1 MGQPLSQ
8 YICSVREDVT
18 DGMAI
23 RRRTAMWRWVL
34 SVVVAAVLLVGLVVL
49 VVRLDADRSPGM
61 LAAAIV
67 TAVLAAAAVAVTWW
81 ESRRITLHLNRTV
94 ERLIDTES
102 ELRLLLDD
110 LPEAVISLDDA
121 GVVRG
126 ANAKAAELTGRPVA
140 ELSGRPMAELVEP
153 ARRSET
159 AAWLAAGRHGRPI
172 APTSFRLLHAD
183 GPPTLV
189 EANVDRPRQT
199 DEGVIVRMRDVT
211 EREDRVRALEQAR
224 RRFQQAFHSAPTGM
238 ALVRL
243 DDSIIIDANRS
254 LADMLDR
261 PVEDLVGR
269 SIREITHPEDLR
281 AAAGYRARLELGIAD
296 TYLLDQRYL
305 RRDGEFVW
313 ARTRVAVTEDEG
325 VSLAITHIEDVTE
338 QRRTAE
344 RLQWAATHDDL
355 TGLPNRTELI
365 ARVDAILRDAGLGD
379 VSLLFID
386 LDNFKSVNDSLG
398 HGIGDTLL
406 TAMSVRL
413 REVVGAEAV
422 LARFGGDEFIV
433 VLTGGVDAL
442 ATAERVREAMRE
454 AVVVDGTELFVAASI
469 GVSMNDR
476 AGVSAADLLRDA
488 DAAMYRAKA
497 RGRDCV
503 EAFAPGSHET
513 TVLALRTAAE
523 LRRGVE
529 RGEVVPYF
537 QPIVELTTGHV
548 VGFEALARW
557 LHPERGLL
565 TPDQFLPMA
574 EETGLVEEIGASIL
588 EDALAQ
594 FARWRAHDLPFANA
608 HLSVNVGTRQVVDP
622 SFAGLV
628 ADLLAQTG
636 IPADSLWLEIT
647 ETALLADVK
656 ASTVALRNLRSLGLH
671 LVVDDFGT
679 GYSSLTYLKRFP
691 VEALKIDK
699 GFVAGLGL
707 DTEDTTIVEA
717 VVNLGHSFGIAVIAE
732 GLETPLQLS
741 RLRELGC
748 DRGQG
753 YLFGRP
759 RPASIVEAERT
770 S

>member
-1 MGQPLSQ
+1 MLV
-8 YICSVREDVT
+8 VRLDT
-18 DGMAI
+18 TRSTRDLA
-23 RRRTAMWRWVL
+23 A
-34 SVVVAAVLLVGLVVL
+34 VVVAAVL
-49 VVRLDADRSPGM
+49 
-61 LAAAIV
+61 AAG
-67 TAVLAAAAVAVTWW
+67 AVAVTWW
-81 ESRRITLHLNRTV
+81 ESRRITGELHRAID
-94 ERLIDTES
+94 RLIDAES

-110 LPEAVISLDDA
+110 LPEAVLSVDDA

-126 ANAKAAELTGRPVA
+126 GNAKAAELSGLPVSALMGYPLDELVEGVRRSDLATWLDAGRRGRPVGP
-140 ELSGRPMAELVEP
+140 L
-153 ARRSET
+153 
-159 AAWLAAGRHGRPI
+159 
-172 APTSFRLLHAD
+172 SFRLLHAD
-183 GPPTLV
+183 RAEGTVV
-189 EANVDRPRQT
+189 EATVDRPQQT
-199 DEGVIVRMRDVT
+199 DGGVIVRLRDVT
-211 EREDRVRALEQAR
+211 EREERVRALEQAR

-243 DDSIIIDANRS
+243 DDSSILDANRS

-261 PVEDLVGR
+261 PVDELLGR
-269 SIREITHPEDLR
+269 SIRELTHPDDLR
-281 AAAGYRARLELGIAD
+281 AAAAHRARLELGIAD
-296 TYLLDQRYL
+296 TYQMDQRY
-305 RRDGEFVW
+305 RRADGEYVW

-325 VSLAITHIEDVTE
+325 VALAITHIEDVTE
-338 QRRTAE
+338 QRRAAE

-365 ARVDAILRDAGLGD
+365 ARVDDILAGAPVG
-379 VSLLFID
+379 SIALLFID
-386 LDNFKSVNDSLG
+386 LDHFKSVNDSLG

-413 REVVGAEAV
+413 GDEVDDDTV

-433 VLTGGVDAL
+433 VLRGIGAEGVDPIAVAERLRRAL
-442 ATAERVREAMRE
+442 ARP
-454 AVVVDGTELFVAASI
+454 VVVEGSELFVSSSI
-469 GVSMNDR
+469 GVSVNDR
-476 AGVSAADLLRDA
+476 PGVTAADLLRDA

-513 TVLALRTAAE
+513 TVLALRTASE
-523 LRRGVE
+523 LRRGLE
-529 RGEVVPYF
+529 RGEIVPYY

-548 VGFEALARW
+548 TGFEALARW

-565 TPDQFLPMA
+565 APDQFMPMA
-574 EETGLVEEIGASIL
+574 EETGLIDEIGARVL

-594 FARWRAHDLPFANA
+594 FASWRARDLPFADA
-608 HLSVNVGTRQVVDP
+608 TLSVNVGTRQVVDGA
-622 SFAGLV
+622 FAGLV

-636 IPADSLWLEIT
+636 IPADALWLEIT

-671 LVVDDFGT
+671 LAVDDFGT

-691 VEALKIDK
+691 VEAIKIDRS
-699 GFVAGLGL
+699 FVAGLGL

-759 RPASIVEAERT
+759 RPASIVEAERV

>member
-1 MGQPLSQ
+1 
-8 YICSVREDVT
+8 VRDDIT
-18 DGMAI
+18 DGMSI
-23 RRRTAMWRWVL
+23 RRRAAMWRWLLAVA
-34 SVVVAAVLLVGLVVL
+34 VAAALLVALVLAVL
-49 VVRLDADRSPGM
+49 RLDSDRSPGALV
-61 LAAAIV
+61 LAVVI
-67 TAVLAAAAVAVTWW
+67 AVLAGAAVVVTWL
-81 ESRRITLHLNRTV
+81 ESRRITRHLNRTI

-110 LPEAVISLDDA
+110 LPEAVVSLDDD

-126 ANAKAAELTGRPVA
+126 ATAKAAELTGTPVGA
-140 ELSGRPMAELVEP
+140 ITGRPFATLVEP
-153 ARRSET
+153 ARGT
-159 AAWLAAGRHGRPI
+159 DLDAWLASGRTDHPA
-172 APTSFRLLHAD
+172 APVTFRLPHA
-183 GPPTLV
+183 GGRWVTLV
-189 EANVDRPRQT
+189 EATVDRPRQT
-199 DEGVIVRMRDVT
+199 DAGVIIRLRDVT
-211 EREDRVRALEQAR
+211 EREERVRALEQAR

-243 DDSIIIDANRS
+243 DDSTILDANRS
-254 LADMLDR
+254 LADMLAR
-261 PVEDLVGR
+261 PVDDLVGR
-269 SIREITHPEDLR
+269 SIREITHPDDLR
-281 AAAGYRARLELGIAD
+281 ATAAHRARLELGIAD
-296 TYLLDQRYL
+296 TYLVDQRYL
-305 RRDGEFVW
+305 RSDGEFVW

-365 ARVDAILRDAGLGD
+365 RRVDAMLADAAPGD
-379 VSLLFID
+379 VAVLFID

-413 REVVGAEAV
+413 RQVVGADAE

-433 VLTGGVDAL
+433 VLRHS
-442 ATAERVREAMRE
+442 ERDPMDVAE
-454 AVVVDGTELFVAASI
+454 AVRAAARDAVEVEGTELYLSISI
-469 GVSMNDR
+469 GVSANDR
-476 AGVSAADLLRDA
+476 DGVSAADLLRDA

-503 EAFAPGSHET
+503 EAFAPGTHET
-513 TVLALRTAAE
+513 TVLALRTATE
-523 LRRGVE
+523 LRRGLE
-529 RGEVVPYF
+529 RGEIVPYF

-548 VGFEALARW
+548 TGFEALARW

-565 TPDQFLPMA
+565 APDQFLPMA
-574 EETGLVEEIGASIL
+574 EETGLIDEIGATVL
-588 EDALAQ
+588 QDALAQ
-594 FARWRAHDLPFANA
+594 FARWRAQELPFADA
-608 HLSVNVGTRQVVDP
+608 TLAVNVGTRQVVDP
-622 SFAGLV
+622 SFATLV
-628 ADLLAQTG
+628 ADVLAETG

-671 LVVDDFGT
+671 LAVDDFGT

-691 VEALKIDK
+691 VEAIKIDR

-707 DTEDTTIVEA
+707 DSEDTTIVEA

-741 RLRELGC
+741 RLRQLGC

-759 RPASIVEAERT
+759 RPASIVEAERVGEGAQPGLM
-770 S
+770 